1 MSKLNKVLELNTQ
14 EELLDT
20 MDNKNSYNLEFEEV
34 KNTPFTIVKKEND
47 YFGVIGEH
55 RITEMYENKEELIKN
70 LTEFSW
76 DRVSQ
81 VIWAITEK
89 FNKNN
94 EQIKQLIKDEQ

>member
-1 MSKLNKVLELNTQ
+1 MNTQ